1 MMALI
6 NTEAFFHQLAQASQ
20 VPALSELSLR
30 DTFRVPPETL
40 CNAIARFK
48 VSSKFLSLMK
58 CVMSD
63 DGLRNLFKLLVAER
77 LPMLEATTVADFS
90 RLFFYPL
97 RLRQDVLQHC
107 VGRFDFT
114 LRYFTGAGMPFGLCA
129 LADNP
134 TYSVPGSPGRMDM
147 KQYTGDSVGH
157 IVDEALL
164 LDSEGASLENED
176 LHLSDL

>member
-1 MMALI
+1 
-6 NTEAFFHQLAQASQ
+6 
-20 VPALSELSLR
+20 
-30 DTFRVPPETL
+30 
-40 CNAIARFK
+40 
-48 VSSKFLSLMK
+48 
-58 CVMSD
+58 MSD
-63 DGLRNLFKLLVAER
+63 DGLRNLLKLLVAER
-77 LPMLEATTVADFS
+77 LPMLEAITVADFS

-114 LRYFTGAGMPFGLCA
+114 LRYFGGKYRVSGVRYRGAGAGMPSGLRA

-134 TYSVPGSPGRMDM
+134 TYSVPGSPGRMYM
-147 KQYTGDSVGH
+147 KQYTGDSVGY

-164 LDSEGASLENED
+164 LDSEGASLENEY